1 MNLKEGRLVP
11 SPAIQG
17 LLALQVQDTAGI
29 VERLLGF
36 LEVGKPHVTA
46 EAMIQIKDL
55 LRRYPDIAA
64 ACISSISAVNLEVIP
79 TFHVLSTERSNV

>member
-1 MNLKEGRLVP
+1 MV
-11 SPAIQG
+11 
-17 LLALQVQDTAGI
+17 QVQDTAGI

-46 EAMIQIKDL
+46 EAMIQVKDL

-64 ACISSISAVNLEVIP
+64 ACISSISAVNLEVI
-79 TFHVLSTERSNV
+79 STSHTTLMNT

>member
-1 MNLKEGRLVP
+1 M
-11 SPAIQG
+11 
-17 LLALQVQDTAGI
+17 QVQDTAGI

-64 ACISSISAVNLEVIP
+64 ACISSISAVNLEVMP
-79 TFHVLSTERSNV
+79 PANFMYQELNVCH